1 MDKHR
6 NEENLVKRGFQAQVG
21 LNGGLSYVKRWV
33 AAEKDIRISAIDDV
47 GGAFTK
53 KR

>member
-6 NEENLVKRGFQAQVG
+6 KIENLVKRDFQAQIG
-21 LNGGLSYVKRWV
+21 SNGGLSYVKRWV
-33 AAEKDIRISAIDDV
+33 AAEKDNWLFAFDGV
-47 GGAFTK
+47 GGGFTK